1 MIEGVAVI
9 PFIFG
14 GIIGGIMGSAM
25 VTIAWCFDELE
36 SSADRAPSQEQKR
49 LYINSLGRL
58 GHEGYGMQT
67 YGINVGNVGRLKL
80 FGGMLYEIR

>member
-25 VTIAWCFDELE
+25 VMNAWMFDSLDQSDQAE
-36 SSADRAPSQEQKR
+36 SRERKH

-80 FGGMLYEIR
+80 FGGTLYEIR

>member
-1 MIEGVAVI
+1 MIEGIAVI

-25 VTIAWCFDELE
+25 VMNAWMFDSLDLSDQAVSRE
-36 SSADRAPSQEQKR
+36 RKR
-49 LYINSLGRL
+49 LYINNLGRIR
-58 GHEGYGMQT
+58 HEGYGMQT

-80 FGGMLYEIR
+80 SGGTLYEIR

>member
-9 PFIFG
+9 PFILG

-25 VTIAWCFDELE
+25 VMNAWMFDSLDLSDQAVSRE
-36 SSADRAPSQEQKR
+36 RKR
-49 LYINSLGRL
+49 LFINNLGRIR
-58 GHEGYGMQT
+58 HEGYGMQT

-80 FGGMLYEIR
+80 FGGTLYEIR